1 MRTLTVV
8 SAVSMDGFY
17 DGPGSGATVPME
29 NCFGTY
35 NLERIQAADTV
46 LLGANSYAMF
56 SSYWPG
62 VADDSSAF
70 EADREFSK
78 IYNVVDKVVVSDH
91 AAPPPAGHPW
101 ADNTRI
107 ISRADAPAEIAK
119 LKEQDRREIVTWASR
134 TTWNGLLQHGLID
147 EIHVLLGPAA
157 VAGGTPLFK
166 HPVSLRRLGVRTFD
180 NFDTVLIRYGVR
192 QPAAPR

>member
-1 MRTLTVV
+1 MRTLIVV

-17 DGPGSGATVPME
+17 EGPGSGVTVPME

-56 SSYWPG
+56 SGYWPG

-78 IYNVVDKVVVSDH
+78 IYNRVDKVVVSDH
-91 AAPPPAGHPW
+91 ASPLPAEHPW

-107 ISRADAPAEIAK
+107 ISRADAPTEIAK
-119 LKEQDRREIVTWASR
+119 LKEQDGREIVTWASR
-134 TTWNGLLQHGLID
+134 ATWNGLLQHDLID

-157 VAGGTPLFK
+157 IAGGTPLFER
-166 HPVSLRRLGVRTFD
+166 PVSLRRLGVRTFD
-180 NFDTVLIRYGVR
+180 NADTVLLQYGVG
-192 QPAAPR
+192 QPSEQR

>member
-1 MRTLTVV
+1 MRTLIVV

-17 DGPGSGATVPME
+17 DGPAAGGTVPME

-56 SSYWPG
+56 ANYWPG
-62 VADDSSAF
+62 VADDSTAF

-91 AAPPPAGHPW
+91 ASPPPADHPW

-107 ISRADAPAEIAK
+107 ISRAAAPTEIAR
-119 LKEQDRREIVTWASR
+119 LKEQDGREIVTWASR
-134 TTWNGLLQHGLID
+134 ATWNGLLQHGLID

-157 VAGGTPLFK
+157 LAGGTPLFK
-166 HPVSLRRLGVRTFD
+166 HPVSLRRLGVRAFD
-180 NFDTVLIRYGVR
+180 NFDTVLLRYGVLPPSTQR
-192 QPAAPR
+192 